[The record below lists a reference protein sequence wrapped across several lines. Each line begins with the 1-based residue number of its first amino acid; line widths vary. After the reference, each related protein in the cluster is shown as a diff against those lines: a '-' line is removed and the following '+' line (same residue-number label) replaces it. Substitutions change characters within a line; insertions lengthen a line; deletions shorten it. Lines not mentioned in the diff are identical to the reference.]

1 MSNIYLTDDFYSDD
15 ALNEKFQLVVSDL
28 KNRITNRDTVI
39 SIALINQLLPVGY
52 NRAKQIF
59 LKLKKEG
66 YLDEQ
71 WRLLFDSSSEEK
83 VLGANRGYILK
94 PIQEL
99 CVDNTYSKI
108 SEAVISQR
116 GSQVLSSGFPK
127 LDKLI
132 KGFEK
137 GKVYI
142 IAGRPG
148 CGKSVLA
155 LNIAINIASNP
166 FVDKSV
172 LYVSTELDMSEHV
185 FSDRLTAN
193 LTQVSIDDIKS
204 GNKLSA
210 QDSETLLKN
219 LKQFNTVSSN
229 SNCLSKLYFS
239 FTDGVDISS
248 IMESI
253 SLLTQS
259 ERGISCLI
267 VGSVFLHPVSPGT
280 YKRNL
285 KSLKALAQKLNIP
298 VIVISL
304 TSRSAEKR
312 VNSEWEH
319 PSKQKPI
326 LEDICFSSIVKEY
339 ADVVLLMEM
348 SIYRTV
354 GSYELK
360 SKVELTAYS
369 NRKKL
374 GRHICF
380 NFRGNFLKTLVSHME
395 I

>member
-1 MSNIYLTDDFYSDD
+1 MVMSNIYLTDDVYSDD
-15 ALNEKFQLVVSDL
+15 ALNENFQLVVSDL
-28 KNRITNRDTVI
+28 KNRIINRDTVI
-39 SIALINQLLPVGY
+39 TIALINQLLPVGY

-59 LKLKKEG
+59 IKLKKEG
-66 YLDEQ
+66 YLDELG
-71 WRLLFDSSSEEK
+71 RLLFDDYPED
-83 VLGANRGYILK
+83 RGSRSDTKEFLK
-94 PIQEL
+94 SVYEL
-99 CVDNTYSKI
+99 CVDNAYSKI
-108 SEAVISQR
+108 PEDLILQR
-116 GSQVLSSGFPK
+116 DSLFISSGFPK

-132 KGFEK
+132 HGFEK
-137 GKVYI
+137 GKLYM

-148 CGKSVLA
+148 YGKSVFALNLA
-155 LNIAINIASNP
+155 LNIASNP

-172 LYVSTELDMSEHV
+172 LYVSTELDMSEQV

-229 SNCLSKLYFS
+229 GNCLSKLYFS

-267 VGSVFLHPVSPGT
+267 VDPVFLHPVSPGT

-304 TSRSAEKR
+304 TSRAAEKR

-339 ADVVLLMEM
+339 ADVVLLLER
-348 SIYRTV
+348 SIYRTAV
-354 GSYELK
+354 SYELK

-380 NFRGNFLKTLVSHME
+380 NFRGNFLK
-395 I
+395 IY

>member
-1 MSNIYLTDDFYSDD
+1 M
-15 ALNEKFQLVVSDL
+15 
-28 KNRITNRDTVI
+28 
-39 SIALINQLLPVGY
+39 
-52 NRAKQIF
+52 
-59 LKLKKEG
+59 
-66 YLDEQ
+66 
-71 WRLLFDSSSEEK
+71 
-83 VLGANRGYILK
+83 
-94 PIQEL
+94 
-99 CVDNTYSKI
+99 
-108 SEAVISQR
+108 
-116 GSQVLSSGFPK
+116 
-127 LDKLI
+127 
-132 KGFEK
+132 
-137 GKVYI
+137 
-142 IAGRPG
+142 IAGRPEY
-148 CGKSVLA
+148 GKSVFALNLA
-155 LNIAINIASNP
+155 LNIASNP

-253 SLLTQS
+253 SILTQS

-267 VGSVFLHPVSPGT
+267 VGPVFLHPVSPGT

-285 KSLKALAQKLNIP
+285 KSLKALAQKLKIP

-304 TSRSAEKR
+304 TSRAAEKR

-339 ADVVLLMEM
+339 ADVVLHMER
-348 SIYRTV
+348 SIYRTAC
-354 GSYELK
+354 SYELK
-360 SKVELTAYS
+360 SKVRITFYKEDNDSIQNTSMMFLSTF
-369 NRKKL
+369 L
-374 GRHICF
+374 GD
-380 NFRGNFLKTLVSHME
+380 N
-395 I
+395 